1 MTVNGGKV
9 KEAMLRMRAAAPA
22 QPEAVR
28 EASRARLTAAAQRQ
42 QARTAGRRKVQ
53 FARAMALKAAP
64 EASTARAKPR
74 ANLWERAKV
83 RLNRLVAAQ
92 AVRSGEHKRQASK
105 AISRGRA
112 GASRER

>member
-1 MTVNGGKV
+1 MTVSGGKV
-9 KEAMLRMRAAAPA
+9 KEAMLRMRSATPV
-22 QPEAVR
+22 QPEAAR

-42 QARTAGRRKVQ
+42 QARAAGRRKAQ
-53 FARAMALKAAP
+53 FARSMAAKGAP

-105 AISRGRA
+105 SISRGRA
-112 GASRER
+112 GAGRER